1 MEEILI
7 RFFIS
12 YTRNTWLYPEPVKVY
27 VRKGLHLG
35 TDRKMHHYLDIANIT
50 VDPKFRRQGHFK
62 AFLALCQEIQPY
74 DGIKVENVV
83 NEDLCA
89 YLRRLALSDPR
100 WTETGIDICPDF
112 LWETFQTER
121 ADS

>member
-1 MEEILI
+1 MEEILV

-12 YTRNTWLYPEPVKVY
+12 YTRNTWLTGEYIKVY

-50 VDPKFRRQGHFK
+50 VDPRFRRQGYFK

-74 DGIKVENVV
+74 DGIKVENVL
-83 NEDLCA
+83 NDDLRA

-100 WTETGIDICPDF
+100 WTESGIAFSPDF
-112 LWETFQTER
+112 LWENFKTER
-121 ADS
+121 SDS